1 MSVSVSLFLVLA
13 SQATTSS
20 VTADALLQ
28 AVRSAERAA
37 QAAQAAAEAAAKAA
51 GVPVA
56 APATPAAPPE
66 EKKPPSPWSGTVG
79 FSFIWIA
86 GNSEALTLTSNLAVE
101 RKTEQWILGFKA
113 DGAYG
118 QSLTAAS
125 ATGETEVVALNAQV
139 QARGDWR
146 FTHLLSAYAA
156 AGLATDHVKSVELRG
171 SPEGGIGLLWYE
183 DKRED
188 FVFTSLQTDL
198 AFRYTK
204 ELRFQYFPVNKN
216 LDDIDLF
223 APRLGV
229 AFRYAASKDAVLT
242 EDAEVLP
249 NIIGDARVL
258 VNSTTKLA
266 VKLTE
271 VLAFTTAFLVKYDSA
286 PAEGKKPTDTSL
298 TAGLQ
303 ISL

>member
-1 MSVSVSLFLVLA
+1 MSVSVSLFLVLT

-20 VTADALLQ
+20 VTADALLE

-51 GVPVA
+51 GVPVPATA
-56 APATPAAPPE
+56 APAE
-66 EKKPPSPWSGTVG
+66 EKKPPSPWSGTLG

-146 FTHLLSAYAA
+146 FSRLLSAYVA

-266 VKLTE
+266 VKLTD